1 MGRLLALSACVVVSV
16 AEALRCGPSWRR
28 GPVRS
33 PRLRGAGGAASG
45 EWDLVLF
52 SPAKVNLFLR
62 VLRKRED
69 GFHELASL
77 FQAVDL
83 GDTLSFAE
91 LGGGEGE
98 DDVLLCDA
106 PGCPLDPG
114 QELGNSTSLRRGCFR
129 GSARE
134 ESINALS
141 SPREMIA
148 RPKMSQNEWEPTEIR
163 ASEVGQRLT
172 LFLPR
177 LDPSNLV
184 LRAVSLYRSK
194 VRGRGVDVPPL
205 KILLE
210 KRTPIQAGLGGGS
223 SNAATAL
230 YAANELCGRAASDAE
245 LIEWSGDLGSDV
257 TFFLGPTG
265 SCYCTGRGE
274 VLEPVGAVASDG
286 DVFIVK
292 PEMGLSTPLVFK
304 TLADADY
311 ATLRRDRDPRD
322 LLDAFAAPGATPLAD
337 YVNDLEPPAFAC
349 EPQLERLKAKL
360 LEPPYAFHAAM
371 MSGSGTSL
379 FAVATAG
386 TALDKDAFK
395 ANFEAD
401 AKADLG
407 VDVTVWRTT
416 FAKREAGSWYAHP

>member
-1 MGRLLALSACVVVSV
+1 MWAHCRAVLCAAS
-16 AEALRCGPSWRR
+16 LRCASSLVAP
-28 GPVRS
+28 S
-33 PRLRGAGGAASG
+33 PRPAPRTAVSAGGA
-45 EWDLVLF
+45 WDLELF

-62 VLRKRED
+62 ILRKRDD
-69 GFHELASL
+69 GFHDLASL

-83 GDTLSFAE
+83 GDTLAFE
-91 LGGGEGE
+91 VLGDGAKADALE
-98 DDVLLCDA
+98 CDA
-106 PGCPLDPG
+106 PGCPLD
-114 QELGNSTSLRRGCFR
+114 
-129 GSARE
+129 A
-134 ESINALS
+134 
-141 SPREMIA
+141 
-148 RPKMSQNEWEPTEIR
+148 
-163 ASEVGQRLT
+163 
-172 LFLPR
+172 
-177 LDPSNLV
+177 SNLV
-184 LRAVSLYRSK
+184 LRAIALLRARLEHRAAVPFLR
-194 VRGRGVDVPPL
+194 VRLD
-205 KILLE
+205 

-230 YAANELCGRAASDAE
+230 YAANELAGRPASESE
-245 LIEWSGDLGSDV
+245 LVEWSGELGSDI

-274 VLEPVGAVASDG
+274 VLEPVAPVASDG
-286 DVFIVK
+286 DVFVVK

-379 FAVATAG
+379 FAVATEGA
-386 TALDKDAFK
+386 ALDKDAFK